1 MRYLNRNIDKELQ
14 AWSKDKYMKPLLLR
28 GARQVGKT
36 SAVRHLAESF
46 EYYVEIDLNT
56 RHDLHPLFNS
66 GYSPQQICQ
75 QLSLIFNT
83 PVTEG
88 RTLLFFDEIQSCP
101 SAINTLRYFYEQM
114 PNLHLIAAGSLLEF
128 ALRELPSFGV
138 GRVRSLFMYPFS
150 FNEFLYAHG
159 REDLVN
165 AISNASPENPLF
177 DIVHRNI
184 LEYFRL
190 FLIIGGMPECV
201 LQYVETQDALLCQ
214 RTLTELLVSYE
225 DDFKKYHTKIS
236 EGLLKDVFRSV
247 AQQGQGKFVFSQ
259 VDTDCR
265 TPQIKEALKMLQM
278 AGLIYSVVHTSGN
291 GVPLY
296 AEANEKY
303 KRYMIMDTG
312 LLQRILGL
320 NLQDILMSEDLK
332 MVNRGALAETFVGCE
347 LVKASTPYST
357 DPLYCWHREKKDSN
371 AEVDFV
377 TSLKG
382 VVVPVEVKSGIKGSM
397 QSMRIFLQQKNLNYG
412 IRTSLEN
419 FGKLEDTL
427 IIPLYAIGDYV
438 RRNSLHI

>member
-75 QLSLIFNT
+75 QLSLIVNT
-83 PVTEG
+83 PVIEG

-201 LQYVETQDALLCQ
+201 LQYVETRDALLCQ

-278 AGLIYSVVHTSGN
+278 AGLIYSVVHTPSN

-312 LLQRILGL
+312 MLQRILGL

-332 MVNRGALAETFVGCE
+332 MVNRGALAKTFVGCE

>member
-1 MRYLNRNIDKELQ
+1 MRYLQRNIDKELLS
-14 AWSKDKYMKPLLLR
+14 WSKDKYMKPLLLR

-66 GYSPQQICQ
+66 GYSPRQICQ
-75 QLSLIFNT
+75 QLSLIIGT
-83 PVTEG
+83 PVVEG

-101 SAINTLRYFYEQM
+101 SAINSLRYFYEQM
-114 PNLHLIAAGSLLEF
+114 PHLHLIAAGSLLEF

-138 GRVRSLFMYPFS
+138 GRVRSLFMYS
-150 FNEFLYAHG
+150 FCFKEFLNALG
-159 REDLVN
+159 REDLADV
-165 AISNASPENPLF
+165 ISKASPDHPLF
-177 DIVHRNI
+177 ETVHRKV
-184 LEYFRL
+184 LEYLRL

-201 LQYVETQDALLCQ
+201 LQYVETGDALLCQ

-225 DDFKKYHTKIS
+225 DDFKKYHAKIP
-236 EGLLKDVFRSV
+236 EGLLRDVLRSV
-247 AQQGQGKFVFSQ
+247 ALQGQGKFVYSQ
-259 VDTDCR
+259 VNTTLR
-265 TPQIKEALKMLQM
+265 LPQIKEALEMLQM
-278 AGLIYSVVHTSGN
+278 AGLIYSVVHTNAN

-303 KRYMIMDTG
+303 KRYIMMDTG
-312 LLQRILGL
+312 LLQRMLGL
-320 NLQDILMSEDLK
+320 NLQDILLSDDLK

-347 LVKASTPYST
+347 LVKHSSPYST

-377 TSLKG
+377 TSLDG
-382 VVVPVEVKSGIKGSM
+382 IVVPVEVKSGTKGTM
-397 QSMRIFLQQKNLNYG
+397 QSMRIFLQQKNLDFG

-419 FGKLEDTL
+419 YGRLDDTL
-427 IIPLYAIGDYV
+427 IVPLYAIGEYT
-438 RRNSLHI
+438 RPHL